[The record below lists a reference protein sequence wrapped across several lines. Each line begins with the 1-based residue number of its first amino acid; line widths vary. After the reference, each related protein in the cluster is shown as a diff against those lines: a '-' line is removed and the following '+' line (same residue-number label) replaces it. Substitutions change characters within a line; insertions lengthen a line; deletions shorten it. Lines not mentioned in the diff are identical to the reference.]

1 MILRIQPDDPGIERI
16 EDRSNPFLPVLIVAV
31 LTFLLLFLPS
41 IVRGTQD
48 RKRA

>member
-31 LTFLLLFLPS
+31 LIDAI
-41 IVRGTQD
+41 IVAGIV
-48 RKRA
+48 AVIMWGA